1 MNEVLFFIL
10 SLLAIG
16 GALMTILS
24 RNPVYSVLF
33 TILTFFA
40 IGGHFLMLNAQFL
53 FIVNVIV
60 YAGAI
65 MVLFLYVIMMLNLN
79 KKNEPTQPFL
89 IKIIGAISG
98 GLLLVTLLGALRGM
112 NVQEGATAVAHTDIG
127 LVKNLGKVLF
137 DANKFLVPFEI
148 SSVLFLSAMIGAV
161 MLGKKNL
168 KDT

>member
-1 MNEVLFFIL
+1 MDNVLFFIL

-16 GALMTILS
+16 GALMVILS
-24 RNPVYSVLF
+24 RNPVYSVLY

-40 IGGHFLMLNAQFL
+40 IGGHFLLLNAQFL

-79 KKNEPTQPFL
+79 KRAVPTQPFL

-98 GLLLVTLLGALRGM
+98 GLLLITLLGALRGLS
-112 NVQEGATAVAHTDIG
+112 VGTETASMELTDIG
-127 LVKNLGKVLF
+127 LVKNLGQVLF
-137 DANKFLVPFEI
+137 TKFLMPFEI

-168 KDT
+168 KDN

>member
-1 MNEVLFFIL
+1 MDQVIFLIL
-10 SLLAIG
+10 SLLAVG
-16 GALMTILS
+16 GALMVIVS

-40 IGGHFLMLNAQFL
+40 IGGHFLVLNAQFL

-79 KKNEPTQPFL
+79 KASSSNQPL
-89 IKIIGAISG
+89 IIKVIGAVSG
-98 GLLLVTLLGALRGM
+98 GLLLITLLAALKGVDAGTAS
-112 NVQEGATAVAHTDIG
+112 NALATTEIG
-127 LVKNLGKVLF
+127 LVDKLGKVLF
-137 DANKFLVPFEI
+137 TKFLLPFEI

-168 KDT
+168 KDS

>member
-1 MNEVLFFIL
+1 MDNILFFIL

-16 GALMTILS
+16 GALMVILS
-24 RNPVYSVLF
+24 RNPVYSVLY

-40 IGGHFLMLNAQFL
+40 IGGHFLLLNAQFL
-53 FIVNVIV
+53 FIVNIIV

-79 KKNEPTQPFL
+79 KRPVPTQPFL

-98 GLLLVTLLGALRGM
+98 GLLFITLLGALRGL
-112 NVQEGATAVAHTDIG
+112 NVGSETASMELTEIG
-127 LVKNLGKVLF
+127 LVKNLGQVLF
-137 DANKFLVPFEI
+137 TKFLMPFEI

-168 KDT
+168 KDN

>member
-1 MNEVLFFIL
+1 MDTILFFIL

-16 GALMTILS
+16 GALMVILS

-40 IGGHFLMLNAQFL
+40 IGGHFLLLNAQFL

-79 KKNEPTQPFL
+79 KKTEPVQPFL
-89 IKIIGAISG
+89 IKVIAAVSG
-98 GLLLVTLLGALRGM
+98 GLLLITLLGALKGLDTNSAM
-112 NVQEGATAVAHTDIG
+112 QSMQLTDIG
-127 LVKNLGKVLF
+127 SVQTLGKVLF
-137 DANKFLVPFEI
+137 SDFLLPFEI

-168 KDT
+168 KDS

>member
-1 MNEVLFFIL
+1 MEQAIFLTLSIL
-10 SLLAIG
+10 AVG
-16 GALMTILS
+16 GALMVIVS
-24 RNPVYSVLF
+24 RNPVYSVLY

-40 IGGHFLMLNAQFL
+40 IGGHFLILNAQFL

-79 KKNEPTQPFL
+79 KIGETSHPFI
-89 IKIIGAISG
+89 IKIIGSLSA
-98 GLLLVTLLGALRGM
+98 GLLLITLLGALRG
-112 NVQEGATAVAHTDIG
+112 VTEKSTGGLQTTDIG
-127 LVKNLGKVLF
+127 LVKNLGTVLF
-137 DANKFLVPFEI
+137 TDFLLPFEI

-168 KDT
+168 KES

>member
-1 MNEVLFFIL
+1 MDNILFFIL

-16 GALMTILS
+16 GALMVIVS

-40 IGGHFLMLNAQFL
+40 IGGHFLLLNAQFL

-79 KKNEPTQPFL
+79 KQSEPVQPFI

-98 GLLLVTLLGALRGM
+98 GLLLITLLGALKGL
-112 NVQEGATAVAHTDIG
+112 QAGTANPSIQAVDIG
-127 LVKNLGKVLF
+127 SVKALGKVLF
-137 DANKFLVPFEI
+137 QDFLLPFEI

-168 KDT
+168 KDS